1 MRKPMITRT
10 IQTTRATVM
19 FIDTTDPTPYTND
32 IVLPRTYKNDDAM
45 LKLVKQMCETS
56 TIKAVAI
63 MSSTVESALYGM
75 TESDFVAHA
84 HIIEKPSK
92 ADIDNDTEN
101 N

>member
-19 FIDTTDPTPYTND
+19 FIDSTNPTPYTND

-45 LKLVKQMCETS
+45 LKLVKQMCETP

-63 MSSTVESALYGM
+63 MSSKVESALYGM
-75 TESDFVAHA
+75 SESDFVTHA
-84 HIIEKPSK
+84 HIIEKTSK
-92 ADIDNDTEN
+92 DGIDNDAEN

>member
-19 FIDTTDPTPYTND
+19 FIDTTNPTPYTND

-45 LKLVKQMCETS
+45 LKLVKQMCETP

-63 MSSTVESALYGM
+63 MSSKVESALYG
-75 TESDFVAHA
+75 ESDFVAHA

-92 ADIDNDTEN
+92 DAIDNDTEN

>member
-19 FIDTTDPTPYTND
+19 FIDTTNPTPYTND

-63 MSSTVESALYGM
+63 MSSKIESALYGM
-75 TESDFVAHA
+75 SEADFVAHA
-84 HIIEKPSK
+84 QIIEKPSK
-92 ADIDNDTEN
+92 ADNDTGTEN